1 VRTGAKSPE
10 AFRTISEVADALDVP
25 QHVLRFWETKFSH
38 IKPLKRAGGRRYYR
52 PDDVSLLMGIKTLLY
67 TDGFTIKGVQKV
79 LREQGLR
86 YVIETGR
93 MVGQDDRSLPVSH
106 SGQVIAA
113 EGSEG
118 DGPIISTEVEISEQP
133 IVTNQT
139 SISKD
144 QRARLSLILDDLL
157 DLKSTLDGARSGLA
171 KAVDAK
177 AAKGSNREPI
187 RRRA

>member
-93 MVGQDDRSLPVSH
+93 MVGQDDRALPVSH
-106 SGQVIAA
+106 SGQVITAA
-113 EGSEG
+113 T
-118 DGPIISTEVEISEQP
+118 ISAEVEISEQT
-133 IVTNQT
+133 IDSNQPT
-139 SISKD
+139 ISKHH
-144 QRARLSLILDDLL
+144 RARLSLILDDLL
-157 DLKSTLDGARSGLA
+157 DLKSTLDGARAGLA
-171 KAVDAK
+171 KAVDTSPET
-177 AAKGSNREPI
+177 GSDGEQI